1 MSIPNH
7 VSTTEV
13 VLLELEIL
21 LTIISIGAWGGF
33 VSYLLRKD
41 KTEYNSSHESI
52 KYCLT
57 QIVISCFTSFLLS
70 AIANRKRMQFQHCS
84 VGGRLRR
91 YFRESDLKDSWA
103 AD

>member
-52 KYCLT
+52 KLLNADRD
-57 QIVISCFTSFLLS
+57 FLLHQLFVKRDCD
-70 AIANRKRMQFQHCS
+70 RKRMQFQYCP

-91 YFRESDLKDSWA
+91 CFRESDLKDSWA

>member
-57 QIVISCFTSFLLS
+57 QIVISCFTLMNPLMILVKIIKLRWIHILS
-70 AIANRKRMQFQHCS
+70 YDQM
-84 VGGRLRR
+84 V
-91 YFRESDLKDSWA
+91 
-103 AD
+103 

>member
-1 MSIPNH
+1 
-7 VSTTEV
+7 
-13 VLLELEIL
+13 L

-57 QIVISCFTSFLLS
+57 QIVISSLLLPAPSLGLALAQKLVGIFHLMDLNQLYTLLFCLWFLL
-70 AIANRKRMQFQHCS
+70 
-84 VGGRLRR
+84 L
-91 YFRESDLKDSWA
+91 
-103 AD
+103 

>member
-52 KYCLT
+52 KLLNADRD
-57 QIVISCFTSFLLS
+57 FLLHQFLVKRDC
-70 AIANRKRMQFQHCS
+70 NRKRMQFQHCS

-91 YFRESDLKDSWA
+91 CFRESDLKNSWA

>member
-41 KTEYNSSHESI
+41 KTE
-52 KYCLT
+52 CLT

-70 AIANRKRMQFQHCS
+70 AIAIEKECS
-84 VGGRLRR
+84 
-91 YFRESDLKDSWA
+91 FN
-103 AD
+103 